1 MKITTLGRASIGG
14 TLAQLW
20 TKAGHDVTMLGH
32 DGGDASDA
40 DVVLVAV
47 PSAAVPDALT
57 RVSGLAGK
65 IVLDATNRMTAAP
78 PAGYASNAEF
88 IKAQTGGPTA
98 KVFNLNFG
106 SLLEQAADTVPA
118 PGNIWVGDEEARA
131 AVEQLTRDI
140 GMEPLH
146 GGPLELASVQEAF
159 AVMLMGIV
167 ADRDEGLLLYRFA
180 SPQTLGGVQP

>member
-1 MKITTLGRASIGG
+1 MKITTLGRGSIGG
-14 TLAQLW
+14 TLARLW
-20 TKAGHDVTMLGH
+20 MKAGHEVTMFGR
-32 DGGDASDA
+32 DGGDAGDA

-47 PSAAVPDALT
+47 LSEAVPDALT
-57 RVSGLAGK
+57 RVTGLDGK
-65 IVLDATNRMTAAP
+65 VVLDATNRMTAAP
-78 PAGYASNAEF
+78 PAGYPSIAEY

-106 SLLEQAADTVPA
+106 ALLDQAAERSSK
-118 PGNIWVGDEEARA
+118 PGNIWVGDEGARA
-131 AVEQLTRDI
+131 AVEQLTRDV

-167 ADRDEGLLLYRFA
+167 SDRDEGLLYYRFA
-180 SPQTLGGVQP
+180 SPENL